1 MSERKQRG
9 LEGQIRLAGAG
20 APQENITAWMC
31 LQLYAGRLWTE
42 VKYLSHWGVSGLT
55 LQVLKAR
62 SDWFPGQMCLP
73 TSALKNDPCVE
84 AWLNFE
90 RNEDSFTHIW
100 NLICILFWSMLLK
113 CAIRRWSHVWVQ
125 HLSGLY
131 PVDFHKQSRPGF
143 NQFNIFVQTPMILFL
158 TDSIA
163 RQLSHFFYCDLLQS
177 CPPIKRAREH

>member
-73 TSALKNDPCVE
+73 TLALKKWPVCWSLIKLWKEWRLIYTHTKSNLHSFLKYVIKMCHPKMITRLGAAFIRFVSSWFPQTKQ
-84 AWLNFE
+84 AW
-90 RNEDSFTHIW
+90 I
-100 NLICILFWSMLLK
+100 
-113 CAIRRWSHVWVQ
+113 
-125 HLSGLY
+125 
-131 PVDFHKQSRPGF
+131 QS
-143 NQFNIFVQTPMILFL
+143 I
-158 TDSIA
+158 
-163 RQLSHFFYCDLLQS
+163 
-177 CPPIKRAREH
+177 